1 MPRQSKGP
9 HLWFRKER
17 RDPKTGKLKESGTWL
32 ILDIGKQI
40 PTGCAEVEI
49 GEAQIRLANYF
60 TERYRPARREQ
71 DIEQLVIADVL
82 SVYDEDVG
90 SSQANQRVYEST
102 LGRVNDWW
110 GARKLSEITGESC
123 RLYVKER
130 KTPGGARRDLELLRA
145 AVNHH
150 AKEGLHRG
158 IVRVWLPEKGQPRER
173 WLTRSEAAALLWYCW
188 RKREMMTIT
197 RGKNKGQKVPT
208 KRRPLQHIARFIML
222 GLYTG
227 TRAEAIASAS
237 PLKEK
242 GRSWVDLDNGV
253 FYRLQEGRKATN
265 KRQPPVKL
273 PPHLLG
279 FLRRWARPDPDGN
292 VPGFFIEWNGKPVT
306 TSVKTGFASAVEGA
320 RVNGRKIDHATPHTL
335 RHTAATWLMQN
346 GVEIWEAAG
355 FLGMSEQILRTVYGH
370 HHPDFQSNAAKG
382 FRPRRAA

>member
-17 RDPKTGKLKESGTWL
+17 RDPITGKLKESGAWIIRGDGL
-32 ILDIGKQI
+32 YIS
-40 PTGCAEVEI
+40 TGCAQAQAA
-49 GEAQIRLANYF
+49 EAQLALANYLADQ
-60 TERYRPARREQ
+60 YRAPRREQ
-71 DIEQLVIADVL
+71 DIETLLVADVL
-82 SVYDEDVG
+82 SIYHEDLG
-90 SSQANQRVYEST
+90 PKQANQRVFRSSLDRINE
-102 LGRVNDWW
+102 WW
-110 GARKLSEITGESC
+110 GSKTLSQITGVNC
-123 RLYVKER
+123 RAYATSR
-130 KTPGGARRDLELLRA
+130 KTPGGARRDLEILRA

-158 IVRVWLPEKGQPRER
+158 LVRIWLPEKGKSRDR

-197 RGKNKGQKVPT
+197 RGPNKGQKFPT
-208 KRRPLQHIARFIML
+208 KRRPLRHIARFVLL

-237 PLKEK
+237 PRRVE
-242 GRSWVDLDNGV
+242 GRSWVDLDRGV

-273 PPHLLG
+273 PAHLLG
-279 FLRRWARPDPDGN
+279 FLRRWARPDADDK
-292 VPGFFIEWNGKPVT
+292 VPEFFVEWNGKPVT
-306 TSVKTGFASAVEGA
+306 TSVKKGFASAVEGA
-320 RVNGRKIDHATPHTL
+320 KIEHATPHTL

-355 FLGMSEQILRTVYGH
+355 FLGMSEQILRNVYGH
-370 HHPDFQSNAAKG
+370 HHPDFQKKAASG
-382 FRPRRAA
+382 FRPRKEA

>member
-9 HLWFRKER
+9 HLWYRKER

-32 ILDIGKQI
+32 ILDAGRQI
-40 PTGCAEVEI
+40 PTGCSQDEV
-49 GEAQIRLANYF
+49 GEAQIKLADYI
-60 TERYRPARREQ
+60 TERYRPLRREQ
-71 DIEQLVIADVL
+71 DIEELVVADVL
-82 SVYDEDVG
+82 SIYDEDAG
-90 SSQANQRVYEST
+90 SGQANQRVYEGA
-102 LGRVNDWW
+102 LGRLNDWW
-110 GARKLSEITGESC
+110 GAKKLSEITGETC
-123 RLYVKER
+123 RAYVKER

-158 IVRVWLPEKGQPRER
+158 IVRVWLPDKGKPRER

-197 RGKNKGQKVPT
+197 RGSKKGQTFPT
-208 KRRPLQHIARFIML
+208 KRRPLRHIARFILL

-237 PLKEK
+237 PRKAN
-242 GRSWVDLDNGV
+242 GRSWVDLESGV

-279 FLRRWARPDPDGN
+279 FLRRWARPDEDGK
-292 VPGFFIEWNGKPVT
+292 VPEFFVEWNGKPVA
-306 TSVKTGFASAVEGA
+306 TSVKTGFASAVGGA
-320 RVNGRKIDHATPHTL
+320 RVNGQRVEHATPHTL

-355 FLGMSEQILRTVYGH
+355 FLGMSEQVLRTVYGH
-370 HHPDFQSNAAKG
+370 HHPDFQKNAAKG
-382 FRPRRAA
+382 FRPRKDE